1 MTESTSPDPNA
12 ASLDDLV
19 RDVRRRYPA
28 VVVWLALDTNGY
40 LVISK
45 MVVPEPERNT
55 GIGTDIMTRLTAAAD
70 AIHVPMTLT
79 PSIDFGGSLVRL
91 RMFYRSFGFVPN
103 RGRTRDYATRET
115 MIRPASPPR

>member
-1 MTESTSPDPNA
+1 MAESTSPDPSA

-28 VVVWLALDTNGY
+28 VVLWLALTNGY

-45 MVVPEPERNT
+45 MVVPEHERNT
-55 GIGTDIMTRLTAAAD
+55 GIGTDIMTRLTVAAD
-70 AIHVPMTLT
+70 AMHVPMALT
-79 PSIDFGGSLVRL
+79 PSIDFGGSLIRL
-91 RMFYRSFGFVPN
+91 RTFYRRFGFVTN

-115 MIRPASPPR
+115 LIRPASPPP